1 MRAGFKTII
10 CNRPDSEDGAVP
22 FDSLKPLAEAK
33 NVPIIYQPVV
43 SGALTDDDARQ
54 LAEILEGAEKPVLAY
69 CRSGARD
76 IQSDA
81 GAVLRLRQGIDEQ
94 CARIDRFAVYRA
106 DNIAGNQACRL

>member
-1 MRAGFKTII
+1 MLTIWRPRAAGFKTII

-33 NVPIIYQPVV
+33 NVPIIYQPV

-69 CRSGARD
+69 CRSGARC
-76 IQSDA
+76 S
-81 GAVLRLRQGIDEQ
+81 VLYDM
-94 CARIDRFAVYRA
+94 A
-106 DNIAGNQACRL
+106 QAYLSR